1 MERGKIKVD
10 EFFRTNVEGIYA
22 IGDIVPTPALAHVAS
37 AEAVVAVEKIAG
49 LDVEP
54 VDYSNIPGATY
65 TTPEIASVG
74 MTEKRLKAAG
84 VPYKVGKFQF
94 MASGKAATAGER
106 DGFVKLLFN
115 PEDGKI
121 LGAHLIG
128 ASVSEM
134 LSGIVLARKLGATAK
149 DIATAIH
156 PHPSMSEG
164 IMEAAAEVA
173 KEMLK

>member
-1 MERGKIKVD
+1 M
-10 EFFRTNVEGIYA
+10 
-22 IGDIVPTPALAHVAS
+22 
-37 AEAVVAVEKIAG
+37 
-49 LDVEP
+49 
-54 VDYSNIPGATY
+54 
-65 TTPEIASVG
+65 
-74 MTEKRLKAAG
+74 
-84 VPYKVGKFQF
+84 
-94 MASGKAATAGER
+94 
-106 DGFVKLLFN
+106 
-115 PEDGKI
+115 
-121 LGAHLIG
+121 GAHLIG

>member
-1 MERGKIKVD
+1 MNYDKN
-10 EFFRTNVEGIYA
+10 TNVSTLSG
-22 IGDIVPTPALAHVAS
+22 G
-37 AEAVVAVEKIAG
+37 EKNK
-49 LDVEP
+49 L
-54 VDYSNIPGATY
+54 
-65 TTPEIASVG
+65 
-74 MTEKRLKAAG
+74 
-84 VPYKVGKFQF
+84 
-94 MASGKAATAGER
+94 
-106 DGFVKLLFN
+106 GFVKLLFN